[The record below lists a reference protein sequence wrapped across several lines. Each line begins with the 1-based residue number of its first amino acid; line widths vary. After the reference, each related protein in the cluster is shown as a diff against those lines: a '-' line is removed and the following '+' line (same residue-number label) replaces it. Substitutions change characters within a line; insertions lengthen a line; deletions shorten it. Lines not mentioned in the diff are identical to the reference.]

1 MTGARRLFVR
11 FDGVCVAFL
20 GLAAPRSVYWS
31 VSASK
36 VCYRELYVV
45 WFLVV
50 GPGSLVYIGRCS
62 CIENSRE
69 LWYIINTSQRPM
81 KVFKDLH
88 GNIKPSHKW
97 HFPGSDST
105 SGLYLMFSNFTSQI
119 TVHSKWSDR
128 KRWRVDVS
136 ERASKNYNLKKSL

>member
-20 GLAAPRSVYWS
+20 GLAAPRSAYWS

-69 LWYIINTSQRPM
+69 LWCIINTSQRPM

-105 SGLYLMFSNFTSQI
+105 SGLYLMFSNFTSQV
-119 TVHSKWSDR
+119 TVHSKRSDR

-136 ERASKNYNLKKSL
+136 ERASNNYNKKNL